1 MQSLY
6 LPIKYAHLIF
16 VTTTIVL
23 FNLRFW
29 LRTMQ
34 PEKPLPVILRV
45 LPHIN
50 DSLLLFTGHADD
62 ADCAVA
68 ALWRKQMAGRETAA
82 GAGLYFC
89 RRILPARHAP
99 QRQMVRALWRGDAD
113 CADDYLFG
121 ALEAVVKRLQRRQ
134 PENGNGIGQN
144 RG

>member
-50 DSLLLFTGHADD
+50 DSLLLFTGM
-62 ADCAVA
+62 
-68 ALWRKQMAGRETAA
+68 LMMQMAGRETAA

-113 CADDYLFG
+113 CIDDYLFG

>member
-50 DSLLLFTGHADD
+50 DSLLLFTGMLMMQIVPWQPFGANKCLGVKLLLVL
-62 ADCAVA
+62 AYIFFGAFCLRATPRSGKWFG
-68 ALWRKQMAGRETAA
+68 LY
-82 GAGLYFC
+82 GAGML
-89 RRILPARHAP
+89 IVLTII
-99 QRQMVRALWRGDAD
+99 
-113 CADDYLFG
+113 YL
-121 ALEAVVKRLQRRQ
+121 AHWKPL
-134 PENGNGIGQN
+134 
-144 RG
+144 

>member
-45 LPHIN
+45 LPHI
-50 DSLLLFTGHADD
+50 
-62 ADCAVA
+62 
-68 ALWRKQMAGRETAA
+68 
-82 GAGLYFC
+82 
-89 RRILPARHAP
+89 
-99 QRQMVRALWRGDAD
+99 RGSPLA
-113 CADDYLFG
+113 
-121 ALEAVVKRLQRRQ
+121 QT
-134 PENGNGIGQN
+134 NGWA
-144 RG
+144 